1 MRGHWRL
8 QPYHKSTM
16 MDPNIQKR
24 IDDLYADMKP
34 LMEYYGM
41 TPQTIEQRY
50 ERIQQRK
57 AEEARLLA
65 AIPRPRFKLP
75 KL

>member
-1 MRGHWRL
+1 
-8 QPYHKSTM
+8 M
-16 MDPNIQKR
+16 MDPEIQAR
-24 IDDLYADMKP
+24 IDQIYANIKP
-34 LMEYYGM
+34 LMDQYGM
-41 TPQTIEQRY
+41 KPQTIEQRY

-65 AIPRPRFKLP
+65 AVPKPRFKLP

>member
-1 MRGHWRL
+1 
-8 QPYHKSTM
+8 
-16 MDPNIQKR
+16 MDPDIQKR
-24 IDDLYADMKP
+24 IDKLYADMKP
-34 LMEYYGM
+34 LMDEYGM
-41 TPQTIEQRY
+41 KPQSIDQRY
-50 ERIQQRK
+50 QRIQQRK

>member
-1 MRGHWRL
+1 
-8 QPYHKSTM
+8 M
-16 MDPNIQKR
+16 MDLEIQAR
-24 IDDLYADMKP
+24 IDQIYADMAP
-34 LMEYYGM
+34 LMAEYGM

-50 ERIQQRK
+50 ERIQRRK

>member
-1 MRGHWRL
+1 
-8 QPYHKSTM
+8 M
-16 MDPNIQKR
+16 MDPEIQAR
-24 IDDLYADMKP
+24 IDQIYADMAP
-34 LMEYYGM
+34 LMAEYGM

-50 ERIQQRK
+50 QRIQQRK

>member
-1 MRGHWRL
+1 
-8 QPYHKSTM
+8 M
-16 MDPNIQKR
+16 MPPEIQAR
-24 IDDLYADMKP
+24 IDQIYTDMKP
-34 LMEYYGM
+34 LMAEYGM
-41 TPQTIEQRY
+41 KPQTIEQRY
-50 ERIQQRK
+50 QRIQQRK

>member
-1 MRGHWRL
+1 MI
-8 QPYHKSTM
+8 
-16 MDPNIQKR
+16 DPEIQAR
-24 IDDLYADMKP
+24 IDQLYADMKP
-34 LMEYYGM
+34 LMNQYGM
-41 TPQTIEQRY
+41 KPQTIEQRY

>member
-1 MRGHWRL
+1 
-8 QPYHKSTM
+8 
-16 MDPNIQKR
+16 MDPDIQKR
-24 IDDLYADMKP
+24 IDQIYADMKP
-34 LMEYYGM
+34 LMDQYGM
-41 TPQTIEQRY
+41 KPQTIEQRY

-65 AIPRPRFKLP
+65 AIPKPRFKLP

>member
-1 MRGHWRL
+1 
-8 QPYHKSTM
+8 M
-16 MDPNIQKR
+16 MPPEIQAK
-24 IDDLYADMKP
+24 IDQLYADMKP
-34 LMEYYGM
+34 LMKEYGM
-41 TPQTIEQRY
+41 KPQTIDERY
-50 ERIQQRK
+50 QRIQQRK

>member
-1 MRGHWRL
+1 MI
-8 QPYHKSTM
+8 
-16 MDPNIQKR
+16 DPEIQAR
-24 IDDLYADMKP
+24 IDQLYDDMKP
-34 LMEYYGM
+34 LMNQYGM
-41 TPQTIEQRY
+41 KSQTIEQRY